1 MSAFNELEQSYLTPS
16 ETDSKAEENAEQYSL
31 LVDKKYTIENLL
43 DELYEDG
50 CIENVEELENQLMD
64 IEEDLLFLAMAH

>member
-1 MSAFNELEQSYLTPS
+1 MYAFNELEQSYLTPN
-16 ETDSKAEENAEQYSL
+16 ETDSKTEENAEQYSL